1 METTKPARML
11 SFSRWPTEAGEFG
24 CFALDSAPREGYL
37 RRRQQNAGTAG
48 SGPNILQQIRE
59 GKVMAGFKDREQSFE
74 NKAAHEEELEFK
86 AQARRNKLLAHWAG
100 EKMGLSDLDAYA
112 GEVIKAALKEA
123 GDDDVFRKV
132 RADLDAK
139 SVDVSDH
146 QLRREMDE
154 LLTKAREQIQ
164 SD

>member
-1 METTKPARML
+1 
-11 SFSRWPTEAGEFG
+11 
-24 CFALDSAPREGYL
+24 
-37 RRRQQNAGTAG
+37 
-48 SGPNILQQIRE
+48 
-59 GKVMAGFKDREQSFE
+59 MAGFKDREQSFE

-132 RADLDAK
+132 RADLDAR
-139 SVDVSDH
+139 SVEVSDH